1 MNDGSTT
8 LKHLLCGLV
17 PFLLVACASSPPPDD
32 DAISIPLT
40 DTTVTA
46 KAPPPAETSDPG
58 EISQDTKDQ
67 IKVALRRGGEK
78 AAECNKAAN
87 ANVVGEG
94 QVEVVVDGKI
104 GKVVDAIVGA
114 PFAGTAVED
123 CIKRSFINEYALPFE
138 GQLTIPYSVTLKAAA
153 TVKDPKKDPKKK

>member
-1 MNDGSTT
+1 MNGRST
-8 LKHLLCGLV
+8 LKNLLALLV
-17 PFLLVACASSPPPDD
+17 PCALAACASTPPPDD
-32 DAISIPLT
+32 DEVSIPLT

-46 KAPPPAETSDPG
+46 KAPPPVETAEPG

-104 GKVVDAIVGA
+104 GKVTDAIVGA

-123 CIKRSFINEYALPFE
+123 CIKRAFINEYALPFE
-138 GQLTIPYSVTLKAAA
+138 GQLTIPYSVTLKANSAA
-153 TVKDPKKDPKKK
+153 PKDPKKDPKKK

>member
-1 MNDGSTT
+1 MTDGSTFKNF
-8 LKHLLCGLV
+8 LALLV
-17 PFLLVACASSPPPDD
+17 PCALLAACASTPPPDD
-32 DAISIPLT
+32 DEISIPLT

-46 KAPPPAETSDPG
+46 KAPPPIETAEPG

-104 GKVVDAIVGA
+104 GKVTDAIVGA

-123 CIKRSFINEYALPFE
+123 CIKRAFINEYALPFE
-138 GQLTIPYSVTLKAAA
+138 GQLTIPYSVTLKSTTAA
-153 TVKDPKKDPKKK
+153 KDPKKDPKKK

>member
-1 MNDGSTT
+1 MALRRT
-8 LKHLLCGLV
+8 LSASLLTAATIGLV
-17 PFLLVACASSPPPDD
+17 SACSTPPPKDEDD
-32 DAISIPLT
+32 ISIPLA

-46 KAPPPAETSDPG
+46 KAPPPVETSSPD

-78 AAECNKAAN
+78 AAQCNKAAN

-94 QVEVVVDGKI
+94 QVEVVVDGKA

-114 PFAGTAVED
+114 PFAGTPVEN
-123 CIKRSFINEYALPFE
+123 CIKRSFVGEYALTFS
-138 GQLTIPYSVTLKAAA
+138 GQLTIPYSVKLAPNSSAA
-153 TVKDPKKDPKKK
+153 PPPKKK